1 MLLQPKEHLRM
12 GLYLLYLGHF
22 KNLEKLRNSPL
33 NHGKGYRASG
43 FKSPASNFASNEVLI
58 KDKDHL
64 TVELD
69 LFYGFEHLGNLGNW
83 VLMSRKLRY
92 NRFLRFF
99 EISSGYLDFLS

>member
-33 NHGKGYRASG
+33 NHGKGYTASG

-58 KDKDHL
+58 KNKDHL
-64 TVELD
+64 TVELY
-69 LFYGFEHLGNLGNW
+69 LFYEHLGNLGNW

-92 NRFLRFF
+92 NRFLKFF
-99 EISSGYLDFLS
+99 EIFLGYLDFLS